1 MNKVREKKEEAA
13 EARPKAPRTA
23 AGKAPGSGQK
33 LSRGFISILNGSFL
47 TKEKVVGN
55 MPFLLYVAGLMLCY
69 IGYGYWTE
77 RTVRQLDR
85 TNSELKE
92 MRSYYITVRSRLE
105 KAEQQSQV
113 ATDIS
118 SMGLRESRVPPRRI
132 TVDKKGAPVEHRT
145 E

>member
-1 MNKVREKKEEAA
+1 MNKVREKKNEEEAPA
-13 EARPKAPRTA
+13 KSRVK
-23 AGKAPGSGQK
+23 KAPGGGQK
-33 LSRGFISILNGSFL
+33 LSRGFISILNGTFL
-47 TKEKVVGN
+47 TKEKVLAN
-55 MPFLLYVAGLMLCY
+55 MPFLLYVAALMLCY

-85 TNSELKE
+85 TSSELKE

-132 TVDKKGAPVEHRT
+132 TVEKDGPETRRDAE
-145 E
+145 